1 MSEENEDIEKLPAK
15 YKTLLMV
22 VAIICITVLEI
33 VNIIFVG
40 QDGLV
45 LSGIIGAVIFVATRK
60 KYKP

>member
-1 MSEENEDIEKLPAK
+1 MSEEGNDIEKLPAK

-33 VNIIFVG
+33 VNLIFVG

-45 LSGIIGAVIFVATRK
+45 LSTVIGMVIFVATRK